1 MQNNNKKRFNFWPYG
16 ITISIVAVAVLCIDM
31 IMISLK
37 NPVYMDD
44 FYLEKYQD
52 VDENINKIII
62 SQKKF
67 DKKYTIQID
76 MKKKFIKKNNNIKIK
91 IADKVTTKDVK
102 NAKLEL
108 LVTRPDSSKFDKKLS
123 VLEIK
128 DGYYIFEPFDIE
140 KKGRWQIMLKVSIGK
155 LVSFTRVETY
165 ATL

>member
-91 IADKVTTKDVK
+91 IVDKVTTKDVK

>member
-16 ITISIVAVAVLCIDM
+16 ITISIVAVVILCIDM
-31 IMISLK
+31 IVISLK

-44 FYLEKYQD
+44 FYLEKYQN
-52 VDENINKIII
+52 VDENINKIIT

-67 DKKYTIQID
+67 DKKYTIEVD
-76 MKKKFIKKNNNIKIK
+76 MAEKFSAKNNSIKIK
-91 IADKVTTKDVK
+91 IVDKITAK
-102 NAKLEL
+102 NAKNAKIEL
-108 LVTRPDSSKFDKKLS
+108 LITRPDSSKFDKKLS
-123 VLEIK
+123 VIEIK
-128 DGYYIFEPFDIE
+128 DGYYIFQPFDIE

>member
-16 ITISIVAVAVLCIDM
+16 ITISIVAVVILCIDM
-31 IMISLK
+31 IVISLK

-52 VDENINKIII
+52 VDENINKIIT

-91 IADKVTTKDVK
+91 IVDKITTINAK
-102 NAKLEL
+102 NAKIEL
-108 LVTRPDSSKFDKKLS
+108 LITRPDSSKFDKKLS
-123 VLEIK
+123 VIEIK
-128 DGYYIFEPFDIE
+128 DGYYIFQPFDIE

>member
-91 IADKVTTKDVK
+91 IVDKITTINAK
-102 NAKLEL
+102 NAKIEL
-108 LVTRPDSSKFDKKLS
+108 LITRPDSSKFDKKLS